1 MSKYIDTKVTIWGR
15 IHLKDDADMNKLIEM
30 LKKNNSINSI
40 CDESLG
46 FSEYRILYDTE
57 EEITPEENNGDPT
70 IEVFDDAIS
79 SVEPLW
85 TNQINKQ

>member
-46 FSEYRILYDTE
+46 FSEYEILYDTE

>member
-46 FSEYRILYDTE
+46 FSEYEILYDTE

-70 IEVFDDAIS
+70 IEVFDDAIC

>member
-15 IHLKDDADMNKLIEM
+15 IRLKDDADMNKLIEM

-46 FSEYRILYDTE
+46 FSEYEILYDTE

>member
-1 MSKYIDTKVTIWGR
+1 MSKYIDTKVTVWGR
-15 IHLKDDADMNKLIEM
+15 IHLKDDADMNKLIET

-46 FSEYRILYDTE
+46 FSEYEILYDTE

-85 TNQINKQ
+85 TNKIK

>member
-15 IHLKDDADMNKLIEM
+15 IHLKDDADMNKLIEI

-46 FSEYRILYDTE
+46 FSEYEILYDTE